1 MVVCGFDFET
11 VQKLLGYVSFCFL
24 LLVWVVGI
32 EVVSKVLYLLL
43 QVAVGNIVLCGCVDT
58 WMWNGIEIV

>member
-1 MVVCGFDFET
+1 MVVCSFVFET
-11 VQKLLGYVSFCFL
+11 VQKPLGYVSFCFL

-43 QVAVGNIVLCGCVDT
+43 QVAVGNIVLCDCVDT